1 MMMMLDTYKHRPP
14 LPCPWSLRWLQI
26 IDQTMFFTELH
37 CNYHHSDRYDCWYG
51 RGGGWSTCKLRSTQQ
66 YIHGFVNTFDNF
78 DFYCLQNNFMFT
90 KLNLCLLWNYRWL
103 ADWMMKWMF
112 WSNLTQL
119 LSRRSTSWFYFELF
133 IHWLVNICKTGQCNI
148 S

>member
-1 MMMMLDTYKHRPP
+1 
-14 LPCPWSLRWLQI
+14 
-26 IDQTMFFTELH
+26 MFFTELH

-90 KLNLCLLWNYRWL
+90 KKYEIDKSMFVMKLQMTCRLNDEMNVL
-103 ADWMMKWMF
+103 M
-112 WSNLTQL
+112 
-119 LSRRSTSWFYFELF
+119 
-133 IHWLVNICKTGQCNI
+133 
-148 S
+148 